1 MQLNPFTKMRVGL
14 ARDTLSR
21 RVAYALEDVPG
32 SKGTQ
37 DFILLFDKWFDIVTC
52 GVMNP
57 IRSCDDERLIWLENQ
72 FRKYLLDWRNE
83 VDTLHPGEEKRIIA
97 KQTYDG
103 LLFTTTNMVH
113 LTKHLLQNGIEYVCL
128 KTLTQ
133 DVLEAVFGNLRSN
146 MRRNTN
152 PDVAQVSYSVSAIT
166 QRKIIKKVKGG
177 NTTFGKKNAWTHVCH
192 DPLPKVSKKK

>member
-1 MQLNPFTKMRVGL
+1 MRVGL

-32 SKGTQ
+32 S
-37 DFILLFDKWFDIVTC
+37 IVCRWFDIVTC

-57 IRSCDDERLIWLENQ
+57 IRSCNDERLIWLENQ

-113 LTKHLLQNGIEYVCL
+113 LTKHLLQHGIEYVCL

-133 DVLEAVFGNLRSN
+133 DALEAVFGNLVRHL
-146 MRRNTN
+146 
-152 PDVAQVSYSVSAIT
+152 YL
-166 QRKIIKKVKGG
+166 KI
-177 NTTFGKKNAWTHVCH
+177 
-192 DPLPKVSKKK
+192 